1 MKVLD
6 FFKKKPKAE
15 KPKKIDVKKKAEK
28 PKAEKVK
35 PEKVKEKK
43 PAFAKAFVGK
53 GKVSDLAN
61 RVLRFTHVSEKATD
75 LVGKSQ
81 YVFRVFPRANKTEI
95 KKAIEEL
102 YGVNVVSVNIVKVHR
117 KRRRLGRILG
127 WRKEYK
133 KAIVKIKKGEKIEVL
148 SQ

>member
-15 KPKKIDVKKKAEK
+15 KPKKIDVKKKEEK
-28 PKAEKVK
+28 PK

-43 PAFAKAFVGK
+43 PAQ
-53 GKVSDLAN
+53 KVSDLAN

>member
-6 FFKKKPKAE
+6 FFKKKPKKIE
-15 KPKKIDVKKKAEK
+15 KEK

-35 PEKVKEKK
+35 IEKVKEKK
-43 PAFAKAFVGK
+43 EIKTPHHFFKKSGAGA
-53 GKVSDLAN
+53 DLAN
-61 RVLRFTHVSEKATD
+61 RVLEFTHVSEKATD
-75 LVGKSQ
+75 LAGKSQ

-102 YGVNVVSVNIVKVHR
+102 YGVNVVSVNIVKVHK